1 MGNNW
6 FIMDSERESKLWK
19 NGVFI
24 FDTSAIGAL
33 YGLIPSSQEMMMEIL
48 NKFANRTWIPAQV
61 LYEYMKNREKMI
73 MNPCKEHYQNPK
85 AIINSSLID
94 SFDTYLK
101 DFENEDFHP
110 NMSTDALN
118 KLKVFREELNK
129 TLNEVKK
136 IIKEEHSNQK
146 ERIAKIKED
155 DRILDAIDNLPH
167 GNPFMISEI
176 FEIIKEGELRY
187 RNSIPPGYMDCGTK
201 KGTQIYGDLIVW
213 KEVLRHAK
221 DDKKDIIFICD
232 DVKED
237 WYLADEKKKSYTPRH
252 ELLKEFHDV
261 TGQECWI
268 YPLRTFIEKLEKYNK
283 DKEILPLFRGLDAI
297 KASLENREKR
307 HLLKTLSTDS
317 FLITCDNCGHFIE
330 VDSDDIDWEWEC
342 MGGDERS
349 MGIENQHIA
358 EHYVNCPKCGHEVHI
373 TFNVWEYP
381 VGTYN
386 YSDIEIEGGI
396 LETDFDFQD
405 RAKPIFEDDES
416 VCYKC
421 GKHGSITA
429 EGLCNECLEEQ
440 ERILS
445 SDD

>member
-1 MGNNW
+1 M
-6 FIMDSERESKLWK
+6 
-19 NGVFI
+19 
-24 FDTSAIGAL
+24 
-33 YGLIPSSQEMMMEIL
+33 
-48 NKFANRTWIPAQV
+48 
-61 LYEYMKNREKMI
+61 
-73 MNPCKEHYQNPK
+73 
-85 AIINSSLID
+85 
-94 SFDTYLK
+94 
-101 DFENEDFHP
+101 
-110 NMSTDALN
+110 
-118 KLKVFREELNK
+118 
-129 TLNEVKK
+129 
-136 IIKEEHSNQK
+136 
-146 ERIAKIKED
+146 
-155 DRILDAIDNLPH
+155 
-167 GNPFMISEI
+167 
-176 FEIIKEGELRY
+176 
-187 RNSIPPGYMDCGTK
+187 
-201 KGTQIYGDLIVW
+201 
-213 KEVLRHAK
+213 
-221 DDKKDIIFICD
+221 
-232 DVKED
+232 
-237 WYLADEKKKSYTPRH
+237 
-252 ELLKEFHDV
+252 
-261 TGQECWI
+261 
-268 YPLRTFIEKLEKYNK
+268 RTFIEKLEKYNK

-307 HLLKTLSTDS
+307 HLMKTLSTDS